1 MMELAQAEYEPASH
15 YDRVTDAWRLLL
27 GEDLHYGVFETGN
40 ESLPEATA
48 GLTAR
53 MVEIAQ
59 LQGGLDV
66 LDVGCGT
73 GAPACYLASAFAVS
87 VVGIT
92 TSTVGVSRARARAA
106 SQGVAALAAFELRD
120 GTANGFAD
128 QSFDRAWV
136 LESSHLMRERQAL
149 VEECARVLRPNGRL
163 VLCDIVRK
171 REIPFLELR
180 ERRGEF
186 ATLRE
191 AFGDARMEPLDF
203 YADLMTGAGLKVD
216 YLEDLTRL
224 TLPTFD
230 RWRANAYEHRH
241 EVVTALGLEGWECFL
256 RSTDILE
263 GFWHDTTLGYGIISA
278 IKEG

>member
-1 MMELAQAEYEPASH
+1 
-15 YDRVTDAWRLLL
+15 
-27 GEDLHYGVFETGN
+27 
-40 ESLPEATA
+40 
-48 GLTAR
+48 
-53 MVEIAQ
+53 MVEIAE
-59 LQGGLDV
+59 LQAGLDV

-73 GAPACYLASAFAVS
+73 GAPACHLASTFAVR

-92 TSTVGVSRARARAA
+92 TSTVGVSLARARAA
-106 SQGVAALAAFELRD
+106 SEGVAALAAFELRD

-149 VEECARVLRPNGRL
+149 VDECARVLRPNGRV
-163 VLCDIVRK
+163 VLCDIIRK

-180 ERRGEF
+180 DRRAEF

-203 YADLMTGAGLKVD
+203 YAELMTGAGLKVD
-216 YLEDLTRL
+216 FLEDLTRL

-230 RWRANAYEHRH
+230 RWRANAQKHRR
-241 EVVTALGLEGWECFL
+241 EVVGALGLEGLECFL

-263 GFWHDTTLGYGIISA
+263 GFWCDATLGYGIISA
-278 IKEG
+278 TKRG